1 MIISEKPVVTFE
13 KAKNA
18 NGDLYCKPSVFAE
31 SVFLLDGR
39 KFRLTNRNYL
49 LPIYNADIEDGII
62 ISGRQVEKST
72 TNSTRLA
79 STTLAMPHFKGL
91 YFAPLTSQ
99 VQEFSRERIGKLY
112 EYSQEDIIKNGWI
125 GKQSIQNVY
134 FKEFTNGSVNYF
146 KHCFGLGDNIRG
158 ITVNGILG
166 DEIQDI
172 HIDAIPVIKETQSHA
187 LEAGS
192 MNRFTWYTG
201 TPKTYSNT
209 IEQYWQKSSKAE
221 WIVKCPHCSS
231 YQILGLPNITPKE
244 FVCRKCKMNLP
255 IEARINGFWKEENP
269 DVKFKGFRISQ
280 LMVPWISAEDIYGKM
295 TSYSPDKFYNEV
307 LGRSYENSEKP
318 FNPLT
323 LGRMTANNLTLL
335 KSGLEG
341 HFFNVPKFMGID
353 WGTGEK
359 SYTVV
364 KIYAYNEDSKFQLIY
379 IKRFEPGEIS
389 LGDQEYEDYEVNVVS
404 SLMETYQV
412 AYCIA
417 DWGFGYEQ
425 GKKLKNRFGSR
436 FDMCYYS
443 FSQKAEQ
450 SYQPNQ
456 NRWVVNRTETIRK
469 YIDAAK
475 KKRTIIWPGADK
487 PNYMWLID
495 HHLAEQIEYRSSAN
509 GKSEEMMYTHPDGQP
524 DDGLHSGVYAY
535 LAQRLYFAG
544 MAGGQGV
551 EFANAYGDTI

>member
-1 MIISEKPVVTFE
+1 MIISEKPVASYE
-13 KAKNA
+13 NIKNSK
-18 NGDLYCKPSVFAE
+18 GEIVCKPSVFAE
-31 SVFLLDGR
+31 AVFLLDGR
-39 KFRLTNRNYL
+39 QFRLTNRNYL
-49 LPIYNADIEDGII
+49 KPIYDADIEEGII

-79 STTLAMPHFKGL
+79 TTTLSLPHFKGL

-112 EYSQEDIIKNGWI
+112 EYSQEDIIKNNWI
-125 GKQSIQNVY
+125 GKHSIQNVY
-134 FKEFTNGSVNYF
+134 FKEFTNGAVNYF
-146 KHCFGLGDNIRG
+146 KHCYGLADNIRG

-221 WIVKCPHCSS
+221 WVIKCPHCGT
-231 YQILGLPNITPKE
+231 YQIMGIPNITPKE

-255 IEARINGFWKEENP
+255 IEARINGFWKEAHPENT
-269 DVKFKGFRISQ
+269 FKGYRISQ
-280 LMVPWISAEDIYGKM
+280 LMVPWIDAADIYKKM
-295 TSYSPDKFYNEV
+295 TSYSPDKFFNEV

-318 FNPLT
+318 FTPLT
-323 LGRMTANNLTLL
+323 LGRMTANNLTFL
-335 KSGLEG
+335 KAGLEG
-341 HFFNVPKFMGID
+341 HFNNVPTFMGID

-364 KIYAYNEDSKFQLIY
+364 SIYAFNESGQFQLIY
-379 IKRFEPGEIS
+379 LKRFEPGEVSI
-389 LGDQEYEDYEVNVVS
+389 DDEDYEDYEVNTVS
-404 SLMETYQV
+404 RLMEVYRI

-425 GKKLKNRFGSR
+425 CKKLKNRFGDR
-436 FDMCYYS
+436 FDACYYS
-443 FSQKAEQ
+443 FSQKKAQ
-450 SYQPNQ
+450 VYQPESM
-456 NRWVVNRTETIRK
+456 RWVVNRTEIMRR

-475 KKRTIIWPGADK
+475 KKRKIVWPGVDK
-487 PNYMWLID
+487 PSYMWLID
-495 HHLAEQIEYRSSAN
+495 HHLAEQIEYRKSAS
-509 GKSEEMMYTHPDGQP
+509 GKSEEMMYTHPEGQP
-524 DDGLHSGVYAY
+524 DDGLHSGVYSW
-535 LAQRLYFAG
+535 LAQYVYYNGLLPSSE
-544 MAGGQGV
+544 V
-551 EFANAYGDTI
+551 EFASAYGDTI